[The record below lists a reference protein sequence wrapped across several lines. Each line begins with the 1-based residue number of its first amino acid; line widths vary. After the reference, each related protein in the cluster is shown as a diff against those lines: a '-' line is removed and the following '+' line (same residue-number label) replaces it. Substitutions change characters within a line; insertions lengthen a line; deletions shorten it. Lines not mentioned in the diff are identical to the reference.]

1 MYVNNYSN
9 YKQKPSQLRLDLLV
23 LSSSYSGGDFIIPRN
38 VGSPWAAE
46 GSTPHV
52 PQRCVITRSVLGGPV
67 VQVGLAEPVG
77 HLPVSVR
84 RICVV
89 VLVCMYPVPISS
101 YSGIPSRYR
110 VEFWLRSVSSNSTCS
125 RVSGS
130 LSEHFVQLGLSSFSM
145 IKR

>member
-1 MYVNNYSN
+1 M
-9 YKQKPSQLRLDLLV
+9 KISQIVFSDFIV
-23 LSSSYSGGDFIIPRN
+23 AVAASSYSGGDFIIPRN

-89 VLVCMYPVPISS
+89 ELVCMYPVPISS

-110 VEFWLRSVSSNSTCS
+110 VEFWLRSVSSPCIHTV
-125 RVSGS
+125 RVR
-130 LSEHFVQLGLSSFSM
+130 EFLGV
-145 IKR
+145 